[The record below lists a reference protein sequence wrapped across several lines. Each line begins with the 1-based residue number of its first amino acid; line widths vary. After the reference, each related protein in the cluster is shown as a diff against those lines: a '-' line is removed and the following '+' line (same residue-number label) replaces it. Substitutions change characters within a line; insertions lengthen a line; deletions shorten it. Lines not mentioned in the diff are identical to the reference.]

1 MTAAED
7 SVHLIFVFYNSSKTD
22 GSEMKKKKLNGWIL
36 IGICFGAMAA
46 AVGVLYAIGQM
57 G

>member
-22 GSEMKKKKLNGWIL
+22 GSEMKKKKLSGWVV
-36 IGICFGAMAA
+36 IGICIGTMVTAVAA
-46 AVGVLYAIGQM
+46 LYAIGQL